1 MSTIANNFNLIMG
14 PRTITDALGS
24 KIIELDSIVIAE
36 LIKNSKDAH
45 AKKVTINFSDY
56 KNSITIWDNGDG
68 MSIEEIKD
76 KWGVVASNNKS
87 NEVDTLGG
95 KGIGRFS
102 IFKLCNSFTI
112 ITKKEHSNEYKF
124 TFDIKDL
131 YNHKSAEDYTISII
145 ESPVPEIFKTKS
157 SKGTYIIMNEM
168 NEINLDEI
176 YSNTQNLILHNS
188 NTIKNMDVQ
197 YIYPSEFKKS
207 SPLSPEIAV
216 KSAPFHCEATFEGSN
231 ILNYDFKVSL
241 NDKVVY
247 TSNDFSRI
255 RKNFSKLDSN
265 VSLGKIKFT
274 LSSFYLDVLFLNHY
288 EINKKNLEENFL
300 NYFCGVS
307 VYRKDFKIYGLG
319 ENDWLGLTERRLD
332 NPSKRINNRQIYA
345 YLTLE
350 SPDSNLLEEKT
361 SREGFI
367 RSKYLDYLKE
377 TLIIIIKNFEK
388 DLSLFRPQLYNKKE
402 KIGLFDNELDNSN
415 KGTSEKDIPSGTSE
429 KDTPSGTSEK
439 DIPSGTSEKDTP
451 SDTSEKDTPSGTSEK
466 DTPSGTSEKDTPSGT
481 SEKDTPSGTSEK
493 DTPSG
498 TSGNEKKAPPTPKF
512 NKNIII
518 DSSFTPSEKAPEKI
532 KRIIFELQKLN
543 SFYINS
549 QALLLR
555 CLIDTSTQY
564 FAEGNNSININT
576 NDLKGSV
583 LNVLNHF
590 SNSGILDKKIC
601 DRIRS
606 SIKKDSI
613 INYFNG
619 VAHYYNYRP
628 DFDTIKSIWDT
639 FEPYIEKCISK

>member
-1 MSTIANNFNLIMG
+1 MSTITNNFNLIMG

-24 KIIELDSIVIAE
+24 KIIELDSIVISE

-76 KWGVVASNNKS
+76 KWGVVASNNKA
-87 NEVDTLGG
+87 NAVDTLGG

-145 ESPVPEIFKTKS
+145 ENSVPEIFKTES
-157 SKGTYIIMNEM
+157 SKGTYIIMNQM

-188 NTIKNMDVQ
+188 DTNKNIDIE

-207 SPLSPEIAV
+207 SPLSPEVAI
-216 KSAPFHCEATFEGSN
+216 KSAPFQCSVTFEGAN

-241 NDKVVY
+241 NDKIVY
-247 TSNDFSRI
+247 TSKDYSSI
-255 RKNFSKLDSN
+255 KKEFSKLDSN
-265 VSLGKIKFT
+265 LSLGKINFT
-274 LSSFYLDVLFLNHY
+274 LSSFYFDLSFVKHY
-288 EINKKNLEENFL
+288 KIDKKYLEENFL

-319 ENDWLGLTERRLD
+319 ENDWLGLTERRVD
-332 NPSKRINNRQIYA
+332 QPSKRVNNKQIYA

-350 SPDSNLLEEKT
+350 SPDSDPLEEKT

-377 TLIIIIKNFEK
+377 ALIIIIRKFEK
-388 DLSLFRPQLYNKKE
+388 DHLLFRPQLYNKNE
-402 KIGLFDNELDNSN
+402 DIGLFDNELDNGN
-415 KGTSEKDIPSGTSE
+415 KGTSE

-439 DIPSGTSEKDTP
+439 DTPSG
-451 SDTSEKDTPSGTSEK
+451 TSEKDTPSGTSEK

-498 TSGNEKKAPPTPKF
+498 TSGNEKKTPPTPKF

>member
-1 MSTIANNFNLIMG
+1 MSTITNNFNLIMG

-24 KIIELDSIVIAE
+24 KIIELDSIVISE

-76 KWGVVASNNKS
+76 KWGVVASNNKA
-87 NEVDTLGG
+87 NAVDTLGG

-145 ESPVPEIFKTKS
+145 ENSVPEIFKTES
-157 SKGTYIIMNEM
+157 SKGTYIIMNQM

-188 NTIKNMDVQ
+188 DTNKNIDIE

-207 SPLSPEIAV
+207 SPLSPDVAI
-216 KSAPFHCEATFEGSN
+216 KSAPFQCSVTFEGSN

-241 NDKVVY
+241 NDKIVY
-247 TSNDFSRI
+247 TSKDYSSI
-255 RKNFSKLDSN
+255 KKEFSKLDSN
-265 VSLGKIKFT
+265 LSLGKINFT
-274 LSSFYLDVLFLNHY
+274 LSSFYFDLSFVKHY
-288 EINKKNLEENFL
+288 KIDKKYLEENFL

-319 ENDWLGLTERRLD
+319 ENDWLGLTERRVD
-332 NPSKRINNRQIYA
+332 QPSKRVNNKQIYA

-350 SPDSNLLEEKT
+350 SPDSDPLEEKT

-377 TLIIIIKNFEK
+377 ALIIIIRKFEK
-388 DLSLFRPQLYNKKE
+388 DHLLFRPQLYNKNE
-402 KIGLFDNELDNSN
+402 DIGLFDNELDNGN
-415 KGTSEKDIPSGTSE
+415 K
-429 KDTPSGTSEK
+429 
-439 DIPSGTSEKDTP
+439 
-451 SDTSEKDTPSGTSEK
+451 
-466 DTPSGTSEKDTPSGT
+466 
-481 SEKDTPSGTSEK
+481 GTSEK